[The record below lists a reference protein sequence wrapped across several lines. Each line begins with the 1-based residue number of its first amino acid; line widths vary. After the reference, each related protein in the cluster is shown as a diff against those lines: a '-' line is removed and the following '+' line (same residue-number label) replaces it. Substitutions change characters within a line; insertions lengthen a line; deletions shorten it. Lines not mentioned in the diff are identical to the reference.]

1 MDDARQA
8 VGFLVDNMHL
18 PGLNPINCGWHQRQ
32 SRRRFGPGVRDHY
45 ILHYVLS
52 GKGVYT
58 CEGETYPVGRQ
69 EVFLIRPGERICY
82 EADAHTPWAYAWIGF
97 EGEGAER
104 LLRAAGFIGPV
115 RTASLPEMR
124 EFFQSLK
131 MEKSGTL
138 LSPLLLCGRLYELFD
153 WLRQRQSVPAAISA
167 PEQYVRR
174 AAEYIRANFAR
185 PITVEGLAGAMGIDR
200 RYFSRIFTES
210 MGISP
215 QAYLVGFRL
224 EKAAA
229 LLADRRCTVGEAA
242 KSVGYEDAFVFSRMY
257 KKRYGL
263 PPSATL
269 AAQSQRLL

>member
-1 MDDARQA
+1 M
-8 VGFLVDNMHL
+8 
-18 PGLNPINCGWHQRQ
+18 
-32 SRRRFGPGVRDHY
+32 
-45 ILHYVLS
+45 
-52 GKGVYT
+52 
-58 CEGETYPVGRQ
+58 
-69 EVFLIRPGERICY
+69 
-82 EADAHTPWAYAWIGF
+82 
-97 EGEGAER
+97 
-104 LLRAAGFIGPV
+104 
-115 RTASLPEMR
+115 RTASLPERR

-242 KSVGYEDAFVFSRMY
+242 RAWAMRTRSSFPACIKSGM
-257 KKRYGL
+257 GCL
-263 PPSATL
+263 PPPPWPPGRCPGRKRMRGPLMRAIRPPMAKPWIFGDL
-269 AAQSQRLL
+269 PPVLLGTTCASRSGGIQWP